1 MFVNHSA
8 PQAKKAWIPKSSLEH
23 FPVSNS
29 SSNAGSDNQGIDL
42 SLHLNQGPIK
52 GVNTRLNFV
61 EAVNKGKPPILSGA
75 NVEPLGT
82 PAWPNKHSPP
92 PNKPPPSKSPLAL
105 GRVSTCSRCFS
116 ISHRRWACSS
126 RIRCSDC
133 FRLGHFSDLC
143 RFPPHFPGLS
153 SQPSF
158 SHQINLNAWDNF
170 QVSHWFHRPMPMT
183 GGAPTPMAH
192 CLAYLFA
199 ISGFL
204 PATPPL
210 LLQFPSLD

>member
-92 PNKPPPSKSPLAL
+92 PTSLLLLRAHWLWAGFPLAL
-105 GRVSTCSRCFS
+105 DASPFRTAVGLVPVASGVLIASGLGIFPTYVAFRPISQGYLASPPSHIKS
-116 ISHRRWACSS
+116 I
-126 RIRCSDC
+126 
-133 FRLGHFSDLC
+133 
-143 RFPPHFPGLS
+143 
-153 SQPSF
+153 
-158 SHQINLNAWDNF
+158 
-170 QVSHWFHRPMPMT
+170 
-183 GGAPTPMAH
+183 
-192 CLAYLFA
+192 
-199 ISGFL
+199 
-204 PATPPL
+204 
-210 LLQFPSLD
+210 